1 MEELKKLRGY
11 LISRFLISIV
21 LIISA
26 EYAML
31 VLLRHTLI
39 PFVMENYFFG
49 ADIKNANIFVI
60 PAGMLITLLILIL
73 ELVKNI
79 LPNQSGFIIDS
90 FIASL
95 RVTVVRL
102 FMGSGKEI
110 NLTARDELILL
121 VFLMA
126 MLILILLPSAI
137 GAVYYTTIVLKRLRR
152 LEAAERKKL
161 DEYNQRRN
169 LMLSDIAHDL
179 RTPITTV
186 SGYARALADGMV
198 PKERVPEYLDS
209 IQKKSERMNELISL
223 LFDYVKLDSD
233 GFKLAK
239 EKTDICELLRETAAV
254 LYQDVEDKGDTFDID
269 IPEEAIV
276 LELDRM
282 QFSRVI
288 SNLITNAVKHNESG
302 TEIGL
307 FLRNREDEDIRI
319 IVADTGKMIPDDK
332 KDTIFDPFV
341 MGDESRQSKG
351 GSGLGLSIA
360 RKVVE
365 MHGSKIRLLQGD
377 DVKKLGVRTEEGG
390 SFTKAFE
397 IRIPQ

>member
-26 EYAML
+26 EYAVL

-60 PAGMLITLLILIL
+60 PAGMLLTLLILIL
-73 ELVKNI
+73 ELVRNI
-79 LPNQSGFIIDS
+79 LPNQSAFIIDS
-90 FIASL
+90 FITSL

-110 NLTARDELILL
+110 NLTAKDELILL
-121 VFLMA
+121 VFLLA

-152 LEAAERKKL
+152 LEAAERRKL

-186 SGYARALADGMV
+186 SGYAKALADGMV

-239 EKTDICELLRETAAV
+239 EKSDICELLRETAAV

-269 IPEEAIV
+269 IPEEVIV

-319 IVADTGKMIPDDK
+319 IVADTGEMIPDDK

-365 MHGSKIRLLQGD
+365 MHGYKIRLVQGT
-377 DVKKLGVRTEEGG
+377 DVKKLGVKTEDGTE
-390 SFTKAFE
+390 FTKAFE

>member
-239 EKTDICELLRETAAV
+239 EKTDVCELLRETAAV

>member
-1 MEELKKLRGY
+1 MDLCQP
-11 LISRFLISIV
+11 
-21 LIISA
+21 
-26 EYAML
+26 L
-31 VLLRHTLI
+31 VIL
-39 PFVMENYFFG
+39 FG
-49 ADIKNANIFVI
+49 
-60 PAGMLITLLILIL
+60 
-73 ELVKNI
+73 
-79 LPNQSGFIIDS
+79 ID
-90 FIASL
+90 
-95 RVTVVRL
+95 V
-102 FMGSGKEI
+102 
-110 NLTARDELILL
+110 
-121 VFLMA
+121 
-126 MLILILLPSAI
+126 
-137 GAVYYTTIVLKRLRR
+137 
-152 LEAAERKKL
+152 
-161 DEYNQRRN
+161 
-169 LMLSDIAHDL
+169 
-179 RTPITTV
+179 
-186 SGYARALADGMV
+186 
-198 PKERVPEYLDS
+198 
-209 IQKKSERMNELISL
+209 
-223 LFDYVKLDSD
+223 
-233 GFKLAK
+233 
-239 EKTDICELLRETAAV
+239 CELLRETAAV

>member
-26 EYAML
+26 EYAVL

-90 FIASL
+90 FITSL

-121 VFLMA
+121 VFLLA

-186 SGYARALADGMV
+186 SGYAKALADGMV

-223 LFDYVKLDSD
+223 LFDYVRLDSD

-239 EKTDICELLRETAAV
+239 EKTDVCELLRETAAV

-307 FLRNREDEDIRI
+307 FVRNREDEDIRI

-377 DVKKLGVRTEEGG
+377 EVKKLGIKTEEGA

>member
-26 EYAML
+26 EYAVL

-90 FIASL
+90 FITSL

-186 SGYARALADGMV
+186 SGYAKALADGMV

-223 LFDYVKLDSD
+223 LFDYVRLDSD

-239 EKTDICELLRETAAV
+239 EKTDACELLRETAAV

-319 IVADTGKMIPDDK
+319 IVADTGEMIPDDK

-377 DVKKLGVRTEEGG
+377 EVKKLGIKTEEGAF
-390 SFTKAFE
+390 FTKAFE

>member
-307 FLRNREDEDIRI
+307 FVRNREDEDIRI

>member
-26 EYAML
+26 EYAVL

-60 PAGMLITLLILIL
+60 PAGMLLTLLILIL

-223 LFDYVKLDSD
+223 LFDYVRLDSD

-239 EKTDICELLRETAAV
+239 EKTDACELLRETAAV

-319 IVADTGKMIPDDK
+319 IVADTGEMIPDDK